1 MTDTD
6 IINRALMKLG
16 QDGIC
21 SLSDD
26 NERAKAAAAAY
37 DAVRDSEIASY
48 RWCFAARRALIEE
61 CEEKPPFGFARQF
74 ALPDDFLRLIAL
86 PDAPDNAADDYAIEG
101 LHLLTDYPSPL
112 KILYIARIVSP
123 QFFPPVFAEA
133 LACRLAAELCER
145 LTQDAQRK
153 QLLMAEYAQTISTA
167 KRCSAIQMAAQRPP
181 EGIFIEA
188 RRGII

>member
-16 QDGIC
+16 QDGIA
-21 SLSDD
+21 SLSED
-26 NERAKAAAAAY
+26 NERARAAAAVY
-37 DAVRDSEIASY
+37 DSVRDSELAAY
-48 RWCFAARRALIEE
+48 RWCFAAKRAAIAE

-86 PDAPDNAADDYAIEG
+86 PDAPENAADDYAIEG

-112 KILYIARIVSP
+112 KMLYIARISSP
-123 QFFPPVFAEA
+123 QFFPPPFAEA

-145 LTQDAQRK
+145 LTQDSQRK
-153 QLLMAEYAQTISTA
+153 QLLMAEYAQAISTA

-188 RRGII
+188 RRGLI